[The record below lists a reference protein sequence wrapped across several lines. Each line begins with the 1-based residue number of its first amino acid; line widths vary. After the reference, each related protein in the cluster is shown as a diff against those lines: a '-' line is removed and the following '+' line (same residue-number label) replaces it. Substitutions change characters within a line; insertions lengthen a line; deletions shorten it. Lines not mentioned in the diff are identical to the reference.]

1 MSIRFLVQNIDF
13 HFFSLHEIKD
23 KEQYPFIV
31 FDGDQLKI
39 YEQLYQTNA
48 IQGLYKVDEG
58 GAFFNISNSATPNKD
73 LGCCTLQ

>member
-1 MSIRFLVQNIDF
+1 MSIRFWVQNQSF
-13 HFFSLHEIKD
+13 TFCFLHEIKD
-23 KEQYPFIV
+23 EEQYPFIV
-31 FDGDQLKI
+31 FDGEQLKI

-58 GAFFNISNSATPNKD
+58 GAFFNISNSATPNKN